1 MNIILCILI
10 IMISLTGCV
19 KNDDYS
25 QFLSEYYNKYFEIA
39 GLVEIDNTKETLE
52 RLHDSSSI
60 ETIKEIGEI
69 LDKYKDEIPKN
80 KTDQYNKLQ
89 SWYNEM
95 EYLSTVYDKWDN
107 LDINKK
113 GDILTQLREI
123 DRRKMNWNNKD
134 SNIVW
139 E

>member
-1 MNIILCILI
+1 VVL
-10 IMISLTGCV
+10 LTGCA
-19 KNDDYS
+19 KDDDYS
-25 QFLSEYYNKYFEIA
+25 EFLSEYYNKYFKIA
-39 GLVEIDNTKETLE
+39 GLVELDNTKETLE
-52 RLHDSSSI
+52 KLHDSNST
-60 ETIKEIGEI
+60 ETIKEIRKI

-80 KTDQYNKLQ
+80 KIEQYNKLQ

-107 LDINKK
+107 MDIDKR
-113 GDILTQLREI
+113 GDILAQLREI
-123 DRRKMNWNNKD
+123 DRRRVNWNNKD